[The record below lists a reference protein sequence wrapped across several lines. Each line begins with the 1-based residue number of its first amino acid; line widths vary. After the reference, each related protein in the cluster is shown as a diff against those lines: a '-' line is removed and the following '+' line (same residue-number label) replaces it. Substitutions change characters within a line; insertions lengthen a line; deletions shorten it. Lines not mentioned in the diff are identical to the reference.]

1 MSWSSKPE
9 KGKQYGKRNSVTIKN
24 GKGVK
29 VVEALN
35 KNGKPLKTVKK
46 ILKKKE
52 VENVVA
58 GRFVKGFWNNCSIP
72 GSGLWCTQ

>member
-1 MSWSSKPE
+1 MSWSSTP
-9 KGKQYGKRNSVTIKN
+9 KGKQYGKRNTVTIKN

-29 VVEALN
+29 LVEELN
-35 KNGKPLKTVKK
+35 KTGKPTKRVKK
-46 ILKKKE
+46 TLKKQE

-72 GSGLWCTQ
+72 GSGLWCTK